1 MTTTAIK
8 EKLFE
13 YIRAA
18 DEAKTIAIYK
28 LLEDQIE
35 VEGDWYDDKEFVAE
49 LDERVGRYE
58 AGADRAY
65 TWDELEISI
74 NGLKKTRAAK

>member
-1 MTTTAIK
+1 
-8 EKLFE
+8 
-13 YIRAA
+13 
-18 DEAKTIAIYK
+18 
-28 LLEDQIE
+28 
-35 VEGDWYDDKEFVAE
+35 VAE